1 VVCSGSGSDGQGAIG
16 SGGRHEMMTGTARL
30 AREGIAL
37 WPARP
42 EEGGGTLLSHQW
54 RTRRGD
60 REQRVREIVKR
71 ERARGGRAL
80 GLSLLLEQGG
90 RGGAHARARGS
101 HTACSSCVQ
110 SDDGAAPEA
119 FNIDKKSTESP
130 NFSPLYLP
138 ISCCSGSN
146 FLTKSC
152 RTICGEQLCLNY
164 HGLVRHGYEDTSLQ
178 SRVYETKN

>member
-1 VVCSGSGSDGQGAIG
+1 MLAHLRRGIAWVAMVYRLPAMEAAVCSGSGSDGQGAIG

-101 HTACSSCVQ
+101 HVASGAYVR
-110 SDDGAAPEA
+110 SDDGTTPEA
-119 FNIDKKSTESP
+119 FKIDKKSTEFP
-130 NFSPLYLP
+130 NFFPLYLP
-138 ISCCSGSN
+138 MA
-146 FLTKSC
+146 L
-152 RTICGEQLCLNY
+152 LNWCQTP
-164 HGLVRHGYEDTSLQ
+164 GVLQ
-178 SRVYETKN
+178 STRNRC